1 MKETVFL
8 YGLLF
13 LAGLFAGA
21 VAFIVF
27 RIGRRIWKGSGK

>member
-13 LAGLFAGA
+13 LASIFAAA
-21 VAFIVF
+21 VAFIAF
-27 RIGRRIWKGSGK
+27 RIGRWIWKGAGK